1 MNHMLHQLLSVISPW
16 LLLLSA
22 LLFLIGVALAPMAV
36 KRQIRI
42 LLWYPNWIWSKLQQ
56 FMARKPSFWQLWLV
70 IFLLNSTS
78 LLFNLCCG
86 FGVLLPF
93 VIAVVLGLNVGII
106 GYQEGGWKTMWAML
120 VAPHALLELP
130 AAWLSLALG
139 MNIGLTI
146 MEHPIALGAVAK
158 ASLAIYLKLIL
169 ALLVLAAV
177 IEAGLIALLTGR
189 SQHTVSF
196 ANQPFAA
203 QQEDDQDQ

>member
-16 LLLLSA
+16 LVLLSA
-22 LLFLIGVALAPMAV
+22 LLFVIGVTLAPMV
-36 KRQIRI
+36 VERQIRI
-42 LLWYPNWIWSKLQQ
+42 LLWYPNWIWTKLQQ
-56 FMARKPSFWQLWLV
+56 FMARKPNFWQLWLV

-93 VIAVVLGLNVGII
+93 VIGVDLGLNVGII
-106 GYQEGGWKTMWAML
+106 GYQEGGWKTLWAML
-120 VAPHALLELP
+120 AAPHALLELP

-146 MEHPIALGAVAK
+146 IEHPMALGAVAK

-177 IEAGLIALLTGR
+177 IEVGLIALFSGR
-189 SQHTVSF
+189 LQHTVSF
-196 ANQPFAA
+196 TNQPFAA
-203 QQEDDQDQ
+203 QPENDQDQ

>member
-1 MNHMLHQLLSVISPW
+1 MNHLLHELLSVISPW

-36 KRQIRI
+36 ERQIRM

-56 FMARKPSFWQLWLV
+56 FMARKPGFWQLWLV
-70 IFLLNSTS
+70 IFLLNSIS

-106 GYQEGGWKTMWAML
+106 GYQEGGWKMIWAL
-120 VAPHALLELP
+120 LAAPHALLELP

-146 MEHPIALGAVAK
+146 IEHPIALSAVTK

-177 IEAGLIALLTGR
+177 IEAGLIARFSGR
-189 SQHTVSF
+189 SQHPVSF

-203 QQEDDQDQ
+203 QPEDDQDQ